1 MPKPP
6 RKTNQVST
14 RFIRVLRE
22 TRTGDIFE
30 DETATATL
38 DNVESLYPRLPSEDS
53 SEIVMS
59 MTEAGGEGNPL
70 TAELQLQIVMQ
81 RLEEK

>member
-1 MPKPP
+1 M
-6 RKTNQVST
+6 ST